1 MLIHTVIF
9 WLKKGL
15 NEDDR
20 KAFFDGVEKL
30 GLIKSVEHSFIGTP
44 AQTPDRPVVDNTY
57 DCALTVVLSD
67 LKQHDSYQVDPIHL
81 NFIDE
86 CAHLWAKVT
95 IYDAD

>member
-9 WLKKGL
+9 WLKEGL
-15 NEDDR
+15 NEDNR
-20 KAFFDGVEKL
+20 KQFFDGVEKL

-86 CAHLWAKVT
+86 CAHLWEKVT